1 MTLEKNIRINR
12 LLDVYGD
19 LLTSK
24 QHDALIQYY
33 AFDYSL
39 AEIGDSLGIS
49 RQAVNDAIKQGIDML
64 EKYESKMKLLEKYS
78 KIDEYKESLDIS
90 GQKLLEKI
98 KDILEG

>member
-12 LLDVYGD
+12 LLDIYGG

-24 QHDALIQYY
+24 QFEALFQYY
-33 AFDYSL
+33 ANDCSL

-49 RQAVNDAIKQGIDML
+49 RQAVNDAIKQGIEML
-64 EKYESKMKLLEKYS
+64 EKYESKMKLLEKYT
-78 KIDEYKESLDIS
+78 KIDEYKVSLDEA
-90 GQKLLEKI
+90 GQSIIERI

>member
-24 QHDALIQYY
+24 QFEALFQYY
-33 AFDYSL
+33 ANDCSL

-49 RQAVNDAIKQGIDML
+49 RQAVNDAIKQGIEML
-64 EKYESKMKLLEKYS
+64 EKYESKMKLLEKYT
-78 KIDEYKESLDIS
+78 KIDEYKVSLDEA
-90 GQKLLEKI
+90 GQSIIERI